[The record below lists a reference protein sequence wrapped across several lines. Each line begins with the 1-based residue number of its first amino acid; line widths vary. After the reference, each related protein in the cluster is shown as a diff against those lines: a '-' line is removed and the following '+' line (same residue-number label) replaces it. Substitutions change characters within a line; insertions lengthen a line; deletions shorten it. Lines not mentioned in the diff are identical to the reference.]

1 MTFGKDK
8 ISFLQLPT
16 PLERLDNLSKEL
28 GVNFYL
34 KRDDMTSIGG
44 GGNKLR
50 KLEYFV
56 AEAQRQNATT
66 LLTVGGAQTNHGRLT
81 AAVAAKYGFKSAIV
95 TTDDYPGETSANL
108 LLDGFLGC
116 SVYFKPMFKLSE
128 AVEIVKNEL
137 ESAGEKVYFIPLGGS
152 DALGALGYY
161 DCGIE
166 VAEQLRAIGLMRPYV
181 FVTAGSLG
189 TYLGLEFARL
199 NRRLSFD
206 LTGISVLPRH
216 GTAAEYAEKL
226 FGEIYK
232 TYMGTLGFNIDVP
245 PRASQM
251 EINENYIFGAY
262 NNAVHEVREAIYLMA
277 RKEGIFLDPCYTG
290 KTFYGILDMINRGEI
305 EKNSDVVMIHTGGFP
320 GNYAA
325 HHRIEMENELIEF
338 MKIDRVI

>member
-1 MTFGKDK
+1 MTFGKSK

-16 PLERLDNLSKEL
+16 PLERLDNLSEEL
-28 GVNFYL
+28 GINFYM

-56 AEAQRQNATT
+56 AEAKKQNATT

-81 AAVAAKYGFKSAIV
+81 AAVAAKFGFKSAIV
-95 TTDDYPGETSANL
+95 TTDDYPGEISANL

-152 DALGALGYY
+152 DPLGALGYY

-166 VAEQLRAIGLMRPYV
+166 LAKQFRNIGFKRPRV

-189 TYLGLEFARL
+189 TYLGLELARL

-206 LTGISVLPRH
+206 LTGISVLPRKV
-216 GTAAEYAEKL
+216 TAAEYGEKM
-226 FGEIYK
+226 FGEIFS
-232 TYMGTLGFNIDVP
+232 TYFGKLGFNIDVSP
-245 PRASQM
+245 KATQLD
-251 EINENYIFGAY
+251 INENYTFGAY
-262 NNAVHEVREAIYLMA
+262 NNEVHEVRKAIYLIA

-290 KTFYGILDMINRGEI
+290 KTFYGILDMVKNGGI
-305 EKNSDVVMIHTGGFP
+305 EQGSDIVMIHTGGFP

-325 HHRIEMENELIEF
+325 HHRIEMENELSGF
-338 MKIDRVI
+338 MKIDMSI

>member
-1 MTFGKDK
+1 MTFGRDK

-16 PLERLDNLSKEL
+16 PLERLDNLSEEL

-34 KRDDMTSIGG
+34 KRDDLTSIGG

-56 AEAQRQNATT
+56 ADAKKQNATI

-95 TTDDYPGETSANL
+95 TTDVYPGEISANL

-116 SVYFKPMFKLSE
+116 SVYFKPTLRLSE
-128 AVEIVKNEL
+128 ATEIVRKEL
-137 ESAGEKVYFIPLGGS
+137 EDAGEKVYFIPMGGS
-152 DALGALGYY
+152 DSLGALGYY

-166 VAEQLRAIGLMRPYV
+166 LAEQFRTIGLKRPHV
-181 FVTAGSLG
+181 FVTAGSFG

-206 LTGISVLPRH
+206 LTGISVLPRK
-216 GTAAEYAEKL
+216 TSAAEYGEKL
-226 FGEIYK
+226 FDDIHK
-232 TYMGTLGFNIDVP
+232 TYLGTLGFNIDVP
-245 PRASQM
+245 PIAS
-251 EINENYIFGAY
+251 ELDINENYIFGAY
-262 NNAVHEVREAIYLMA
+262 NNEVHEVREAMYLMA

-290 KTFYGILDMINRGEI
+290 KTFFGILDMIRTGKI
-305 EKNSDVVMIHTGGFP
+305 ERDSDVVMIHTGGFP

-325 HHRIEMENELIEF
+325 HHRVEMENELSGF
-338 MKIDRVI
+338 MKVDRTF

>member
-1 MTFGKDK
+1 MTLGRNK
-8 ISFLQLPT
+8 ISFLHLPT
-16 PLERLDNLSKEL
+16 PLERLDTLSEEL

-34 KRDDMTSIGG
+34 KRDDVTSIGG

-56 AEAQRQNATT
+56 ADAQNQNATI

-95 TTDDYPGETSANL
+95 TTDDYPGEISANL

-116 SVYFKPMFKLSE
+116 NVYFKPALSLSD
-128 AVEIVKNEL
+128 AVDVVRKEL
-137 ESAGEKVYFIPLGGS
+137 EDMGEKVYFIPLGGS

-166 VAEQLRAIGLMRPYV
+166 LAEQFRTIGFKRPHV

-206 LTGISVLPRH
+206 LTGISVLPRRV
-216 GTAAEYAEKL
+216 TAAEDAEKL
-226 FGEIYK
+226 FGEIHR

-245 PRASQM
+245 PKASQM
-251 EINENYIFGAY
+251 DINENYIFGAY
-262 NNAVHEVREAIYLMA
+262 NNAVYEVREAIYLMA
-277 RKEGIFLDPCYTG
+277 RTEGIFLDPCYTG
-290 KTFYGILDMINRGEI
+290 KTFWGILDMIKTGEI
-305 EKNSDVVMIHTGGFP
+305 EKGSDVVMIHTGGFP

-325 HHRIEMENELIEF
+325 HHRVAMEKELSEF
-338 MKIDRVI
+338 MKTDSAI

>member
-1 MTFGKDK
+1 M
-8 ISFLQLPT
+8 
-16 PLERLDNLSKEL
+16 
-28 GVNFYL
+28 
-34 KRDDMTSIGG
+34 
-44 GGNKLR
+44 
-50 KLEYFV
+50 
-56 AEAQRQNATT
+56 
-66 LLTVGGAQTNHGRLT
+66 LTVGGAQTNHGRLT

-95 TTDDYPGETSANL
+95 TTDDYPGEISANL

-116 SVYFKPMFKLSE
+116 SVYFKPTLRLPE
-128 AVEIVKNEL
+128 AIEIVRKEL
-137 ESAGEKVYFIPLGGS
+137 EDVGEKVYFIPMGGS

-166 VAEQLRAIGLMRPYV
+166 LDEQFRTIGFKKPHV

-206 LTGISVLPRH
+206 LTGISVLPRR
-216 GTAAEYAEKL
+216 TSAAEYAGKL

-245 PRASQM
+245 PMAS
-251 EINENYIFGAY
+251 ELDINEDYIFGAY

-290 KTFYGILDMINRGEI
+290 KTFFGILDMIRTGKI
-305 EKNSDVVMIHTGGFP
+305 EKDSDVVMIHTGGFP

-325 HHRIEMENELIEF
+325 HHRVEMENELSGF
-338 MKIDRVI
+338 MKVDRTF

>member
-1 MTFGKDK
+1 MTLGRDK
-8 ISFLQLPT
+8 VSFLQLPT
-16 PLERLDNLSKEL
+16 PLERLYNLSEEL

-34 KRDDMTSIGG
+34 KRDDLTSIGG

-56 AEAQRQNATT
+56 ADAKKQNATI

-95 TTDDYPGETSANL
+95 TTDDYPGEISVNL

-116 SVYFKPMFKLSE
+116 SVYFKPTLRLPE
-128 AVEIVKNEL
+128 AIEIVRKEL
-137 ESAGEKVYFIPLGGS
+137 EDVGEKVYFIPMGGS

-166 VAEQLRAIGLMRPYV
+166 LDEQFRTIGFKKPHV

-206 LTGISVLPRH
+206 LTGISVLPRR
-216 GTAAEYAEKL
+216 TSAAEYAGKL

-245 PRASQM
+245 PMAS
-251 EINENYIFGAY
+251 ELDINEDYIFGAY

-290 KTFYGILDMINRGEI
+290 KTFFGILDMIRTGKI
-305 EKNSDVVMIHTGGFP
+305 EKDSDVVMIHTGGFP

-325 HHRIEMENELIEF
+325 HHRVEMENELSGF
-338 MKIDRVI
+338 MKVDRTF

>member
-1 MTFGKDK
+1 MTLGKSK

-16 PLERLDNLSKEL
+16 PLERLDTLSKEL
-28 GVNFYL
+28 GINFYL
-34 KRDDMTSIGG
+34 KRDDLTSIGG

-56 AEAQRQNATT
+56 ADAQKQNATI

-95 TTDDYPGETSANL
+95 TTDEYSGEISANL

-116 SVYFKPMFKLSE
+116 SVYFKPTLRLSE
-128 AVEIVKNEL
+128 AIEVVCKEL
-137 ESAGEKVYFIPLGGS
+137 EDSGEKVYFIPLGGS

-166 VAEQLRAIGLMRPYV
+166 LAKQFRNIGFKRPRV

-206 LTGISVLPRH
+206 LTGISVLPRKIA
-216 GTAAEYAEKL
+216 AAEYGEEL
-226 FGEIYK
+226 FGEIYS
-232 TYMGTLGFNIDVP
+232 TYIGMLGFNIDVP
-245 PRASQM
+245 PKASQLD
-251 EINENYIFGAY
+251 INENYTFGAY

-290 KTFYGILDMINRGEI
+290 KTFCGILDMVKNGEI
-305 EKNSDVVMIHTGGFP
+305 EKGSDVVMIHTGGFP

-325 HHRIEMENELIEF
+325 HHRIEMENELSGF
-338 MKIDRVI
+338 MRKDENI

>member
-16 PLERLDNLSKEL
+16 PLEKLDNLSEEL

-34 KRDDMTSIGG
+34 KRDDLTSIGG

-56 AEAQRQNATT
+56 ADAKKQNATI

-95 TTDDYPGETSANL
+95 TTDKYPGEISANL

-116 SVYFKPMFKLSE
+116 GVYFRPMMKLSE
-128 AVEIVKNEL
+128 AVDVVRKEL
-137 ESAGEKVYFIPLGGS
+137 EDSGEKVYFIPLGGS

-161 DCGIE
+161 DCGME
-166 VAEQLRAIGLMRPYV
+166 LAKQLRNIGLMKPRV

-199 NRRLSFD
+199 NRRLPFD
-206 LTGISVLPRH
+206 LTGISVLPRKV
-216 GTAAEYAEKL
+216 TAAEYGEKM
-226 FGEIYK
+226 FGEIYS

-245 PRASQM
+245 PKASQFD
-251 EINENYIFGAY
+251 INENYIFGAY
-262 NNAVHEVREAIYLMA
+262 NNEVHEVREAIYLMA

-290 KTFYGILDMINRGEI
+290 KTFYGILDMINTGEI
-305 EKNSDVVMIHTGGFP
+305 DKGSDVVMIHTGGFP

-325 HHRIEMENELIEF
+325 HHRVEMENELSEF
-338 MKIDRVI
+338 MIVDGSI